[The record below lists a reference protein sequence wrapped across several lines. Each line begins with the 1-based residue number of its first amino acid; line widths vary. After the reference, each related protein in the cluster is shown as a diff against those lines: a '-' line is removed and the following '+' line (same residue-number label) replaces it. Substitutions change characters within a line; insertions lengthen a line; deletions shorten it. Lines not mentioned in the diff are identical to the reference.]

1 MIKFVINTKILYL
14 KLILFAQILLLI
26 IYILLKILFL
36 SHNFYP
42 FIGGIEANS
51 DILARAFF
59 KAGHEVR
66 VLTWTKFSGENIFPF
81 QITRN
86 PSVIQL
92 LKEHQWADV
101 VFENNPCLRLAWP
114 NLIFN
119 HVSIIALNTWV
130 SRIDGALG
138 IHGKIGLQDRLK
150 FLWFKRAA
158 KVIAVSDA
166 IRKHSFPP
174 AIVIGNPYQSDVF
187 KIIPDIT
194 KSEGFVF
201 LGRLVSNKGAD
212 EAIKAVQKLILLD
225 QKERF
230 LTFKPTLTII
240 GDGPEKPKLE
250 KLAADLDIAEY
261 VNFAGSLRGNDIAVC
276 LNKHRYILVPS
287 LWEEPFGN
295 VVLEGMACG
304 CLPIVS
310 DGGGLPDAIGN
321 AGISF
326 KRGDT
331 ESLVL
336 CIKKVLQN
344 PELEQQLR
352 NAAKSHLAKHYP
364 DIVSQRYLDV
374 IEKAEKS
381 TFKTN

>member
-1 MIKFVINTKILYL
+1 M
-14 KLILFAQILLLI
+14 
-26 IYILLKILFL
+26 KILFL

-51 DILARAFF
+51 DILSRAFY
-59 KAGHEVR
+59 KAGYHVR
-66 VLTWTKFSGENIFPF
+66 VLTWTKDSGENIFPF
-81 QITRN
+81 SIIRN
-86 PSVIQL
+86 PSPLQL
-92 LKEHQWADV
+92 LIEHQWADV

-119 HVSIIALNTWV
+119 HISVIALNTWV
-130 SRIDGALG
+130 ARIDRETGV
-138 IHGKIGLQDRLK
+138 HGKIGLQDRLK

-174 AIVIGNPYQSDVF
+174 AIVIGNPYQAAVF
-187 KIIPDIT
+187 KIIPGIV

-225 QKERF
+225 QKEKF

-250 KLAADLDIAEY
+250 KLAADLQITDY
-261 VNFAGSLRGNDIAVC
+261 VKFDGPLRGNDIAVC
-276 LNKHRYILVPS
+276 LNKHRYMLVPS
-287 LWEEPFGN
+287 LWEEPFGI

-331 ESLVL
+331 EALVL
-336 CIKKVLQN
+336 CVKKLLEN
-344 PELEQQLR
+344 PDLEQQLR
-352 NAAKSHLAKHYP
+352 DAAKSHLAKHYP
-364 DIVSQRYLDV
+364 EVVSQHYLDV
-374 IEKAEKS
+374 IAKAAKHS
-381 TFKTN
+381 FKTN